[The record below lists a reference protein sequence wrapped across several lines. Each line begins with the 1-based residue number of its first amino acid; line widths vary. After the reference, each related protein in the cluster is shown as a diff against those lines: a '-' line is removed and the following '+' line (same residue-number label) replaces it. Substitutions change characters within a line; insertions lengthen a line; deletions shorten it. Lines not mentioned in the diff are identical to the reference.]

1 MHGSYLYSGLYM
13 RDTMM
18 VGKRQ
23 HPNGEEGT
31 IQGSTLLRRVL
42 MWLTV
47 AVVIASCS
55 FGSESV
61 DVAFEQVLDGS
72 TGTSVWSAS
81 GEAIDTG
88 LLCPTATS
96 VFGGFEDEDGNP
108 RTAQEFGTLWGRT
121 DRLVTVGVHLM
132 TCVDGSGEFTLR
144 IINVVEP
151 SLERAWT
158 ITGGS
163 GYDNLEGDG
172 EGELSA
178 ASEEGFTFKAAGTIG
193 TG

>member
-1 MHGSYLYSGLYM
+1 M
-13 RDTMM
+13 
-18 VGKRQ
+18 
-23 HPNGEEGT
+23 E
-31 IQGSTLLRRVL
+31 GSTLLCRVL
-42 MWLTV
+42 MWPTV

-61 DVAFEQVLDGS
+61 DVAFEHVSDVSPGP
-72 TGTSVWSAS
+72 SVWSAS

-88 LLCPTATS
+88 LLCPTATG

-108 RTAQEFGTLWGRT
+108 RTAQEIGTLFERSLFERS
-121 DRLVTVGVHLM
+121 DRLVIVGVHLM

-144 IINVVEP
+144 FINDTDP
-151 SLERAWT
+151 SIFDTDPSFEAAWT

-163 GYDNLEGDG
+163 GFDNREGDG
-172 EGELSA
+172 EGDGELSA
-178 ASEEGFTFKAAGTIG
+178 AAEERFTFKATGTIG

>member
-1 MHGSYLYSGLYM
+1 M
-13 RDTMM
+13 
-18 VGKRQ
+18 
-23 HPNGEEGT
+23 
-31 IQGSTLLRRVL
+31 QGSTLLRRVL
-42 MWLTV
+42 VWLTV

-55 FGSESV
+55 LGSESV

-108 RTAQEFGTLWGRT
+108 RTAQEFGTLFGRS

>member
-1 MHGSYLYSGLYM
+1 M
-13 RDTMM
+13 
-18 VGKRQ
+18 
-23 HPNGEEGT
+23 
-31 IQGSTLLRRVL
+31 QGSTLLRRVL

-88 LLCPTATS
+88 LLCPTATG

-108 RTAQEFGTLWGRT
+108 GTAQEFGTLFGRS
-121 DRLVTVGVHLM
+121 DRLVIVGVHLM

-144 IINVVEP
+144 VINVVEP
-151 SLERAWT
+151 SFEAAWT

-163 GYDNLEGDG
+163 GFDNLEGDG

-178 ASEEGFTFKAAGTIG
+178 AAEEGFAFKAAGTIG